1 MKLSRITIQ
10 YLLLLMMDKFV
21 ELFGMVFDRYWPEL
35 TTANKLVISF
45 EEKQK
50 CRTILENYYM
60 LKSQLTDDNF
70 FIALWRQD
78 ISRNA
83 QNRDQE
89 CGQNEIE
96 IVEQGSAL
104 KLKHHLES

>member
-45 EEKQK
+45 EEK
-50 CRTILENYYM
+50 
-60 LKSQLTDDNF
+60 
-70 FIALWRQD
+70 
-78 ISRNA
+78 
-83 QNRDQE
+83 
-89 CGQNEIE
+89 
-96 IVEQGSAL
+96 
-104 KLKHHLES
+104 